1 MKEKTTDITYSNRI
15 IQEYKTAES
24 DTRNFEKL
32 TDDEKIDFVAERIL
46 KNYRRAFEA
55 LAK

>member
-15 IQEYKTAES
+15 IQEYKTDES
-24 DTRNFEKL
+24 DTRNFGKL